1 MAIWLIIQITNRGQP
16 LNLFLLQMSARFH
29 SVLRLRCL
37 VLIILLDL
45 MHRSNFPGK
54 CPMDQRNTTIVIC
67 QVFITME
74 IIISS
79 LHNTLCFLLVIH
91 KQCKW
96 GSSFGAMAKLSFV
109 GHMLILALT
118 FSHILLVNY
127 FPILLQLQITC

>member
-16 LNLFLLQMSARFH
+16 LNLFLLQMSTRFH

-45 MHRSNFPGK
+45 MHRLNFPGK

-79 LHNTLCFLLVIH
+79 LHNTLCFLLAIH

-96 GSSFGAMAKLSFV
+96 ELFFGVMVRLSFGD
-109 GHMLILALT
+109 HMLILGLI

-127 FPILLQLQITC
+127 FLILLQLQTTC